1 MCMENF
7 ASHNFSGEQQNQLS
21 MEYALKLTELEANI
35 KLTQAELEANIKLT
49 QAEALKIEANIKLT
63 QAEALNLET
72 NMKLTQAEALKSIV
86 QSESMIKSVRDNA
99 LISKANCYVGF
110 LNVVLNAQNTSAN
123 DKGNTHQNNVVSTIS
138 KIGTNAQGEL
148 DELENYTNI
157 LNELKNDILALTT

>member
-21 MEYALKLTELEANI
+21 MEYALKLTELEGNI

-49 QAEALKIEANIKLT
+49 QAEALKSIANI
-63 QAEALNLET
+63 
-72 NMKLTQAEALKSIV
+72 KLTQAEALKSIV

-157 LNELKNDILALTT
+157 LNELKNDILALAT

>member
-1 MCMENF
+1 MIVQMPTMKLNEKYYQHKGINMLQTTFKKYFTMCMENF

-35 KLTQAELEANIKLT
+35 
-49 QAEALKIEANIKLT
+49 
-63 QAEALNLET
+63 
-72 NMKLTQAEALKSIV
+72 KLTQAEALKSIV

>member
-35 KLTQAELEANIKLT
+35 KLTQAQALKLEADIKLT
-49 QAEALKIEANIKLT
+49 QAEALKLEANI
-63 QAEALNLET
+63 
-72 NMKLTQAEALKSIV
+72 KLTQAEALKSIV

>member
-35 KLTQAELEANIKLT
+35 
-49 QAEALKIEANIKLT
+49 
-63 QAEALNLET
+63 
-72 NMKLTQAEALKSIV
+72 KLTQAEALKSIV

-157 LNELKNDILALTT
+157 LNKLKNDILALTT

>member
-1 MCMENF
+1 MIVQMPMMKLNEKYYQHKGINMLQTTFKKYFSMCMENF

-35 KLTQAELEANIKLT
+35 
-49 QAEALKIEANIKLT
+49 
-63 QAEALNLET
+63 
-72 NMKLTQAEALKSIV
+72 KLTQAEALKSIV

-157 LNELKNDILALTT
+157 LNELKNDILALTTQDNGHAG

>member
-1 MCMENF
+1 MLQTTFKKYFNMCMENF

-35 KLTQAELEANIKLT
+35 KLTQAEALKLEANI
-49 QAEALKIEANIKLT
+49 
-63 QAEALNLET
+63 
-72 NMKLTQAEALKSIV
+72 KLTQAEALKSIV

>member
-1 MCMENF
+1 MLQTTFKKYFNMCMENF

-35 KLTQAELEANIKLT
+35 KLTQAQALKLEADIKLT
-49 QAEALKIEANIKLT
+49 QAEALKLEANI
-63 QAEALNLET
+63 
-72 NMKLTQAEALKSIV
+72 KLTQAEALKSIV

>member
-21 MEYALKLTELEANI
+21 MEYALKLTELEENI
-35 KLTQAELEANIKLT
+35 KLNQAKLTELEANIKLT
-49 QAEALKIEANIKLT
+49 QGKLT
-63 QAEALNLET
+63 ELEV
-72 NMKLTQAEALKSIV
+72 NIKLTQAEALKSIV

>member
-35 KLTQAELEANIKLT
+35 KLI
-49 QAEALKIEANIKLT
+49 QAEALKLEANI
-63 QAEALNLET
+63 
-72 NMKLTQAEALKSIV
+72 KLTQAEALKSIV

-123 DKGNTHQNNVVSTIS
+123 DKANTHQNNVVSTIS

>member
-21 MEYALKLTELEANI
+21 MEYALKLTELEANT

-49 QAEALKIEANIKLT
+49 QAEVLKLEANI
-63 QAEALNLET
+63 
-72 NMKLTQAEALKSIV
+72 KLTQAEALKSIV

>member
-1 MCMENF
+1 MLQTTFKKYFTMCMENF

-21 MEYALKLTELEANI
+21 MEYALKLTELEGNI
-35 KLTQAELEANIKLT
+35 
-49 QAEALKIEANIKLT
+49 
-63 QAEALNLET
+63 
-72 NMKLTQAEALKSIV
+72 KLTQAEALKSIV

-157 LNELKNDILALTT
+157 LNELKNDILALTTSE